1 MFPFPPGRTSARD
14 RASGPAAVSA
24 PRTADSV
31 PNALKDDAS
40 EGKSLKGAC
49 VDLKAAF
56 VDSKPARTSS
66 AVAASRTRRESI
78 GGAPTP
84 FVTRHAPEVKVSSFP
99 SRLGKNASARAQACV
114 AGVAPIPKSAENV
127 TPALTAASLDSCDPS
142 GPRIRASA
150 RASAAIAFTPPAGL
164 EPGTFTLT
172 IDERCRWTKE
182 YATAT
187 AS

>member
-1 MFPFPPGRTSARD
+1 M
-14 RASGPAAVSA
+14 SA

-40 EGKSLKGAC
+40 EGKSLKGAA
-49 VDLKAAF
+49 VDLKAVFF

-66 AVAASRTRRESI
+66 AVAAARTRRESI

-114 AGVAPIPKSAENV
+114 AGVAPMPKSAENV